1 MQACAAYCIG
11 SACMT
16 ATCSCCG
23 SLGKAVSSISARAMY
38 TVIFG
43 LGMGIA
49 VVMRDYAKPMM
60 MEIPWI
66 GVVPGMQPSDEWFG
80 QSAVYRV
87 SLGNFMF
94 FGGLSAMLVDCKTRS
109 DPRDRHI
116 HHGSWTLK
124 LAAWALCVIVPFLLP
139 DGFIDAYAWLA
150 RLGSGVFLVVQ
161 MVILLDF
168 AFLWNETWV
177 AREHVGWVVGLLV
190 STIALYAG
198 SITLVVF
205 MYQWYAPKGLDC
217 GRNAWLITT
226 SLVPCVFFS
235 ALSTHP
241 IAKEGSLLPSAVV
254 TSYCVYLCYSALASE
269 PTEYRC
275 NPSGAYAGD
284 GKASEVAS
292 TVLTLASVAYS
303 AVRAGSSDFFGG
315 VNNIGDEDED
325 YAALSGAEMGGGT
338 DADAGDADSEDD
350 VGGAASYPSGPVSY
364 SYSFFHFVFAL
375 ASMFLAMLMTGWGR
389 DDYKGAERV
398 DVGWASVWVKMCSVW
413 VTAGLY
419 TWSLIAPALFPD
431 REFM

>member
-23 SLGKAVSSISARAMY
+23 SLGKAVSSISARAVY

-198 SITLVVF
+198 SVTLVVF

-226 SLVPCVFFS
+226 SLVPCVLFS

-275 NPSGAYAGD
+275 NPRGAYAGD

-303 AVRAGSSDFFGG
+303 AVSR
-315 VNNIGDEDED
+315 
-325 YAALSGAEMGGGT
+325 
-338 DADAGDADSEDD
+338 
-350 VGGAASYPSGPVSY
+350 GAATFSEGRSATATGTTRRSPAPRWAAGRMPTPV
-364 SYSFFHFVFAL
+364 
-375 ASMFLAMLMTGWGR
+375 MR
-389 DDYKGAERV
+389 
-398 DVGWASVWVKMCSVW
+398 
-413 VTAGLY
+413 TAK
-419 TWSLIAPALFPD
+419 TTSAARRPTRAV
-431 REFM
+431 R

>member
-94 FGGLSAMLVDCKTRS
+94 FGGLSAMLLDCKTRS

-177 AREHVGWVVGLLV
+177 AREHVGWVVGLLG

-198 SITLVVF
+198 SVTLVAF
-205 MYQWYAPKGLDC
+205 MYEWYAPKGVDC
-217 GRNAWLITT
+217 GRNVWLITT
-226 SLVPCVFFS
+226 SLVPCVLFS
-235 ALSTHP
+235 ALSAHQSP
-241 IAKEGSLLPSAVV
+241 KRD
-254 TSYCVYLCYSALASE
+254 
-269 PTEYRC
+269 RC
-275 NPSGAYAGD
+275 CRPR
-284 GKASEVAS
+284 
-292 TVLTLASVAYS
+292 L
-303 AVRAGSSDFFGG
+303 
-315 VNNIGDEDED
+315 
-325 YAALSGAEMGGGT
+325 
-338 DADAGDADSEDD
+338 
-350 VGGAASYPSGPVSY
+350 
-364 SYSFFHFVFAL
+364 
-375 ASMFLAMLMTGWGR
+375 
-389 DDYKGAERV
+389 
-398 DVGWASVWVKMCSVW
+398 
-413 VTAGLY
+413 
-419 TWSLIAPALFPD
+419 
-431 REFM
+431 